1 MRLALIAALSENRV
15 IGRDNCLPWRISAD
29 LKHFRMLTMGKPI
42 VMGRKTWE
50 SIGRPLPGR
59 RNIVVTRDMTYQ
71 AEGCLVVHSIER
83 ALAVAGES
91 DEVMIIGG
99 AGLYR
104 QTLDHA
110 DRLYLTRVRA
120 EVEGDSRFPEIDPQQ
135 WHEVACES
143 YRADEKNEYD
153 YDFVTLERNPGSN

>member
-1 MRLALIAALSENRV
+1 MRVSLIAALAENRV
-15 IGRDNCLPWRISAD
+15 IGRDNQLPWRISAD
-29 LKHFRMLTMGKPI
+29 LKHFKALTMGKPI

-59 RNIVVTRDMTYQ
+59 KNIVVTRDTAYQ
-71 AEGCLVVHSIER
+71 AEGCQVVHSIEH
-83 ALAVAGES
+83 ALDAAGEA

-104 QTLDHA
+104 QTLGRA
-110 DRLYLTRVRA
+110 DRLYLTQVKA
-120 EVEGDSRFPEIDPQQ
+120 EVEGDTWFPEIDPQQ

-143 YRADEKNEYD
+143 HPADENNEHD
-153 YDFVTLERNPGSN
+153 YDFVILERNQ